1 MKRYPIKIP
10 NLVTSLLPKR
20 RWHFSRT
27 EKILYL
33 TFDDGPIPQVTPWVL
48 DVLSQFKAQATFF
61 VIGDNVQKHP
71 EIARSIVQLGHT
83 LGNHTQ
89 QHLKGTDC
97 TLDAYLNQVGRC
109 NSSITEALKAPN
121 TRIRLFRPP
130 YGRLRQSQAKALL
143 EQNYR
148 IVMWDV
154 LSADFDPNVLPTQ
167 CLENVLN
174 KAQSGS
180 IVVFHDSLKAQE
192 KLRYV
197 LPKVLAHFSDLGY
210 SFRCIPLQDQ

>member
-1 MKRYPIKIP
+1 MNRYPIKIP
-10 NLVTSLLPKR
+10 RLVTSVLSKR
-20 RWHFSRT
+20 RWHFSRK

-33 TFDDGPIPQVTPWVL
+33 TFDDGPIPEVTPWVL
-48 DVLSQFKAQATFF
+48 DLLGEHNAQATFF

-71 EIARSIVQLGHT
+71 EITRAILQQGHT

-97 TLDAYLNQVGRC
+97 TLDAYLNQVDRC
-109 NSSITEALKAPN
+109 NSSIAEALQAPK

-143 EQNYR
+143 KQDYR

-154 LSADFDPNVLPTQ
+154 LSADFDTVVLPDQ

-174 KAQSGS
+174 NAQSGS

-197 LPKVLAHFSDLGY
+197 LPKVLEHFSNLGY